1 MLKSRKKLLLSS
13 IAMLL
18 VALVALGSATFAW
31 YMTNRSVTADTTK
44 LNASAAQGLVIRKT
58 TSDTWV
64 GEIHNLLGSS
74 ASQEV
79 SPATIDYGK
88 SRTQVTGG
96 YGVGKAVDNG
106 ELSGS
111 LTAVSNANIETSTS
125 YFLLDDF
132 WVASTGAQRTDVT
145 IKASGGTIA
154 NSYMCVAV
162 YVDGTYM
169 GTVSS
174 EDSSTNNI
182 ITAGTASL
190 TPVTAAGATLASN
203 VTIKTNQNNANGS
216 HIQLIGFADGENP
229 MCKNSTANLSEFA
242 VTWEFSY

>member
-1 MLKSRKKLLLSS
+1 MTKSRKRMLLSS

-58 TSDTWV
+58 TSDNWV
-64 GEIHNLLGSS
+64 GAIHNLLGTS

-96 YGVGKAVDNG
+96 YGVGTAVDDG
-106 ELSGS
+106 RLSGS
-111 LTAVSNANIETSTS
+111 LTAVTNANIDSATT
-125 YFLLDDF
+125 YYLIDDF
-132 WVASTGAQRTDVT
+132 WVASTGTQRTDVT
-145 IKASGGTIA
+145 IKAIGGTIE

-162 YVDGTYM
+162 YVDGAYK

-174 EDSSTNNI
+174 EDDSTNNI
-182 ITAGTASL
+182 ITAGTADL
-190 TPVTAAGATLASN
+190 TPVTAAGATLATN
-203 VTIKTNQNNANGS
+203 VTIASNQNNGNGS
-216 HIQLIGFADGENP
+216 HVQLIGFADGENP